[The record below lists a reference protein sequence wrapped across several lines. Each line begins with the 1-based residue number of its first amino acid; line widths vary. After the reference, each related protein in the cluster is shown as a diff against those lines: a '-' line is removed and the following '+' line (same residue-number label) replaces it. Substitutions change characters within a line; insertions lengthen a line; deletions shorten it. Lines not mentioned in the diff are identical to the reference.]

1 VNKTHAAFAMNV
13 DRMFATFPKVYFW
26 TFTFKECWPDWYY
39 PNAWHQF
46 VRSLAD
52 VHGGILC
59 GLRVLEVHE
68 GGHGLHYHALLNLRV
83 SVHVV
88 RKLGAKVGMGRVHV
102 AQCKTAKDG
111 MYLAKYLSKK
121 NPLHPGMRR
130 WATVGGF
137 AGVRKNDLE
146 CDSPFQ
152 RNIRK
157 LTSGQQVT
165 ADFVAAVY
173 HRSRVFGELEDWS
186 KDTLDKLPRIR
197 YKINADANDSRLN

>member
-1 VNKTHAAFAMNV
+1 MNKTHAAFAMNV

-39 PNAWHQF
+39 PNAWHSF
-46 VRSLAD
+46 VRELAD
-52 VHGGILC
+52 AHGGILC

-88 RKLGAKVGMGRVHV
+88 RKIGVKLGIGRVHV

-121 NPLHPGMRR
+121 NPLYPGMRR
-130 WATVGGF
+130 WARVGGF
-137 AGVRKNDLE
+137 AGVTVNGLE
-146 CDSPFQ
+146 GDSPFQ

-157 LTSGQQVT
+157 LTNGRQVT
-165 ADFVAAVY
+165 TDFVAAVY
-173 HRSRVFGELEDWS
+173 HRSRVFGEMEDWP
-186 KDTLDKLPRIR
+186 KQTLDKLPPIR
-197 YKINADANDSRLN
+197 YKMNAAANVSSSN